1 MSVSTEMWGL
11 RWKGKGER
19 QKNGTS
25 LSSLVWK
32 TVWKPAGLKECTE
45 GRAMGMWEKKMVGN
59 KVERERERKGRGW
72 REKGERKRG
81 SDRKWLSN
89 AVLCVARKPA
99 VKAQSFFS
107 MWLTMKLAG
116 QPALQ
121 ESMLISVVHVLKTKP
136 IECLLFIMSA
146 VKSMSWYKTYSGA
159 VVMDDVGRLLWH
171 MTRPM

>member
-32 TVWKPAGLKECTE
+32 TVWKPTGLKECTE
-45 GRAMGMWEKKMVGN
+45 GWALGIKW
-59 KVERERERKGRGW
+59 RERKGRGW